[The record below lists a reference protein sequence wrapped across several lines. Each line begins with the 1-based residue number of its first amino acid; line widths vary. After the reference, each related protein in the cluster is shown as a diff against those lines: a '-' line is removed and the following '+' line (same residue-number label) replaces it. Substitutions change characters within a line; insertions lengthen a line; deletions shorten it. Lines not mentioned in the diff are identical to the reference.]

1 MACTPP
7 AFKAKKIMKGI
18 TTFEIETDST
28 GILVSQKLD
37 GNPVKETYALNNEH
51 AEYIRE
57 GMVDMFWGF
66 SRNTSL
72 NQICCS

>member
-1 MACTPP
+1 
-7 AFKAKKIMKGI
+7 
-18 TTFEIETDST
+18 
-28 GILVSQKLD
+28 
-37 GNPVKETYALNNEH
+37 VKETYALNNEH